1 MIMSCVVCACVG
13 GVLGYLSASIFDIPN
28 TAPISQFRLHVF
40 YWIVGGFISGL
51 GIGVALAVRVINKK
65 D

>member
-1 MIMSCVVCACVG
+1 MCACVG
-13 GVLGYLSASIFDIPN
+13 GAVGYLTGSFLDFPD
-28 TAPISQFRLHVF
+28 TAPISQFRLYVF
-40 YWIVGGFISGL
+40 YWIAGSFIFGL